1 MAQRVSKQLQPTFV
15 LVHGAFAN
23 SFSFAPLQA
32 ELGLLGHR
40 SVAVD
45 LPGHGFGATFPQAYQ
60 VPQDPEG
67 LATAPGVIAGVTLA
81 DNAAHLIG
89 ILERAKENG
98 PVILVAHSRGGV
110 TATAAAN
117 ARPDLIDRIVYVSA
131 WCPVALDVGDYY
143 AEPEMAAVDA
153 AGLGLAMAA
162 DPAELGLLRVNF
174 RTADPAAL
182 AAFAAAFLADGTEN
196 ELLTIL
202 NTFQPD
208 ENLDVGTSAD
218 RAQADTWGRVPKTFV
233 RLAGDAS
240 MPPAMQDRLIREGDE
255 LTPDNPYDVR
265 TLESSHLGWLID
277 PAPAARLLG
286 ELAESTARP
295 A

>member
-1 MAQRVSKQLQPTFV
+1 MQQPTFV

-45 LPGHGFGATFPQAYQ
+45 LPGHGFGATYTRAYQ
-60 VPQDPEG
+60 APQDLAG
-67 LATAPGVIAGVTLA
+67 LATAPGAIKGVTLA

-89 ILERAKENG
+89 VLERAKENG
-98 PVILVAHSRGGV
+98 PVILVSHSRGGV

-117 ARPDLIDRIVYVSA
+117 ARPDLIDRLVYVAA
-131 WCPVALDVGDYY
+131 WCPVELDVNDYY
-143 AEPEMAAVDA
+143 AEPEMASVDLASVGAVV
-153 AGLGLAMAA
+153 AG

-174 RTADPAAL
+174 RTADPDAL
-182 AAFAAAFLADGTEN
+182 AGLKAAFLADGTDE
-196 ELLTIL
+196 EFLTFL

-218 RAQADTWGRVPKTFV
+218 RAQAAAWGRVPKTFV
-233 RLAGDAS
+233 RLADDAS
-240 MPPAMQDRLIREGDE
+240 LPLAAQDRLIREGDA
-255 LTPDNPYDVR
+255 LTPENPYDVR
-265 TLESSHLGWLID
+265 TLSGSHLKWLVD
-277 PAPAARLLG
+277 PAPAARVLG
-286 ELAESTARP
+286 ELAALTAP
-295 A
+295 SA

>member
-1 MAQRVSKQLQPTFV
+1 MQPIPTFV

-45 LPGHGFGATFPQAYQ
+45 LPGHGFGASYHRAYQ
-60 VPQDPEG
+60 APQDPAG
-67 LATAPGVIAGVTLA
+67 LAAAPGSTRGVTLA

-89 ILERAKENG
+89 VLERAKRNG
-98 PVILVAHSRGGV
+98 PVILVSHSRGGI

-117 ARPDLIDRIVYVSA
+117 ARPDLIDRIVYVAA
-131 WCPVALDVGDYY
+131 WAPVDLEVGGYY
-143 AEPEMAAVDA
+143 AEPEMAGVDVA
-153 AGLGLAMAA
+153 SLSLALAGN
-162 DPAELGLLRVNF
+162 PAELGLLRVNF

-182 AAFAAAFLADGTEN
+182 AAFKAAFLADGTDE
-196 ELLTIL
+196 EFLTFL

-218 RAQADTWGRVPKTFV
+218 RAQAGTWGRVPKTFV
-233 RLAGDAS
+233 RLADDAS
-240 MPPAMQDRLIREGDE
+240 LPLALQDRLIREGDA

-265 TLESSHLGWLID
+265 TLDGSHLKWLVD
-277 PAPAARLLG
+277 PAQAARVLG
-286 ELAESTARP
+286 EVAELTVSV
-295 A
+295 

>member
-1 MAQRVSKQLQPTFV
+1 MQPTFV

-45 LPGHGFGATFPQAYQ
+45 LPGHGFAATYTRAYQ
-60 VPQDPEG
+60 APQVTEEF
-67 LATAPGVIAGVTLA
+67 ATAPGSIKGVTLA

-89 ILERAKENG
+89 VLERAKRNG

-131 WCPVALDVGDYY
+131 WCPVDLTVGEYHS
-143 AEPEMAAVDA
+143 EPEMATADVASLALAAV
-153 AGLGLAMAA
+153 GN
-162 DPAELGLLRVNF
+162 PAELGLLRVNF

-182 AAFAAAFLADGTEN
+182 TALKATMLADGTDE
-196 ELLTIL
+196 EFLTFL

-218 RAQADTWGRVPKTFV
+218 RARADTWGRIPKTYV
-233 RLAGDAS
+233 RLADDAI
-240 MPPAMQDRLIREGDE
+240 MPPALQDRLIREGDA

-265 TLESSHLGWLID
+265 TLAGSHLKWLVD
-277 PAPAARLLG
+277 PAPAARVLA
-286 ELAESTARP
+286 ELAGLTE
-295 A
+295 